1 MPSDPSSR
9 ASAPPRALP
18 RMRYTIVAA
27 PDGAAN
33 RPYTWPWMSFGLFLF
48 LFFLVPDLLWWR
60 WADRRARGRPIL
72 RAAVALFA
80 AAMAGHVLWILLRP
94 SEARRAHHWLPMSFI
109 AATYLW
115 HVLVL
120 PLTLLL
126 LGLGGGVGLA
136 VRRRRPFDPS
146 RRGFLAGTAAAVAP
160 LATGAVTAFSFRRL
174 HDLRV
179 RRFDLRVPNLP
190 RALDGLRIA
199 HVSDL
204 HYGKFTTR
212 AFEDRVVETV
222 NALPADLVLFTGDL
236 VDVSL
241 VDLDAA
247 MGLLR
252 RLDPRQGL
260 FLCEGNHDL
269 FDSPEAFRARVR
281 AAGLALL
288 DEGAASIDVRGARVQ
303 LFGSRWARG
312 DEERAASVR
321 RALAAR
327 EPGAF
332 PILLA
337 HHPHAFDAADG
348 VPLTLAGHTHGGQ
361 LMLSERLGPG
371 PVLYRYWSGLYE
383 KEGRALVVSNGV
395 GNWFPL
401 RTSAPAEVVH
411 LTLRA

>member
-1 MPSDPSSR
+1 
-9 ASAPPRALP
+9 
-18 RMRYTIVAA
+18 
-27 PDGAAN
+27 
-33 RPYTWPWMSFGLFLF
+33 MSFGLFLF
-48 LFFLVPDLLWWR
+48 LFLLVPDLLWWR
-60 WADRRARGRPIL
+60 WADRRARGRPLL
-72 RAAVALFA
+72 RAAVGLFA
-80 AAMAGHVLWILLRP
+80 AAMAGHILWILFRP
-94 SEARRAHHWLPMSFI
+94 AEARRAHHWLPMSLV

-115 HVLVL
+115 HVVIL

-126 LGLGGGVGLA
+126 LGIRGGVGLA
-136 VRRRRPFDPS
+136 LRRGRTFDPS

-160 LATGAVTAFSFRRL
+160 LATGAVTVFSFTRL

-179 RRFDLRVPNLP
+179 RRLEVRVPNLP
-190 RALDGLRIA
+190 PALDGLRIA

-236 VDVSL
+236 IDVSL
-241 VDLDAA
+241 ADLDAA
-247 MGLLR
+247 IALVR
-252 RLDPRQGL
+252 RFDPRRGL

-269 FDSPEAFRARVR
+269 FDSPGAFRARVR
-281 AAGLALL
+281 AAELALL
-288 DEGAASIDVRGARVQ
+288 DEEAASVEVRGAHVQ
-303 LFGSRWARG
+303 LFGARWGRG
-312 DEERAASVR
+312 DEARAASVR

-327 EPGAF
+327 APGAF

-337 HHPHAFDAADG
+337 HHPHAFDAAEG

-383 KEGRALVVSNGV
+383 RNGRALVVSNGV

-401 RTSAPAEVVH
+401 RTSAPAEVVD
-411 LTLRA
+411 LILRA